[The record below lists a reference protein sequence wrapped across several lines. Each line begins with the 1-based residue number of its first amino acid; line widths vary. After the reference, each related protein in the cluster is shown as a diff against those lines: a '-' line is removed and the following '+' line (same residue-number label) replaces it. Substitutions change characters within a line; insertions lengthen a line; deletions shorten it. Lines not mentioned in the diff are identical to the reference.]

1 MIIAF
6 ACSKTRITLLLCTF
20 AANHRPGFSLS
31 NGRSS
36 LHLRRE
42 SGHSASPVYPLD
54 PKLCQISVPLAAVP
68 RGSLRF
74 AVSGRRQS
82 RHVAFSRFLQRKNQS
97 VLANGEANSLRWR
110 AAEELH

>member
-82 RHVAFSRFLQRKNQS
+82 RHVALFRPSTRCKRRG
-97 VLANGEANSLRWR
+97 LARRCLFPLPATKEPV
-110 AAEELH
+110 